1 VPPGQDPD
9 RTPPGRLEDSPAATP
24 VRPGQPVVPERTDGS
39 VIVVPIPDRT
49 PARPLPPGQAR
60 QDGDAVPGKG
70 APGTEQA
77 ASKIGAALETRPGP
91 PLGVPAQPARPEP
104 RPLLVQDPTAPLP
117 PPEPAADMPE
127 FEADPPPDGE

>member
-9 RTPPGRLEDSPAATP
+9 RTPPGRLEESPAATP
-24 VRPGQPVVPERTDGS
+24 VRPDQPAVPERTDGS

-49 PARPLPPGQAR
+49 PARPLPPGQGEGE
-60 QDGDAVPGKG
+60 DPSSPGKG

-77 ASKIGAALETRPGP
+77 AGRIGAVIETRPGQP
-91 PLGVPAQPARPEP
+91 QGVPAQPPRPEP
-104 RPLLVQDPTAPLP
+104 HPLLVQDPAAPLP
-117 PPEPAADMPE
+117 PPEPAVDMPA